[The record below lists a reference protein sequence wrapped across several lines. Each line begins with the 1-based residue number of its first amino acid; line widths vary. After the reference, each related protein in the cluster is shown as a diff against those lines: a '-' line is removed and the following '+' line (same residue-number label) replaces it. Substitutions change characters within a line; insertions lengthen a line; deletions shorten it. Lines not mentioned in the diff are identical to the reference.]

1 MAAIKTLQYRISIHV
16 CGVSFFVKLFRITAR
31 GSRPG
36 ECFFCNQ
43 GTLIDYVFPSIKLSL
58 GNHTVGSMY
67 IQTISKLKPTMW
79 FGSTF
84 SFWFFH
90 VQRFYLIIQNHSRAV
105 NPQTKNPENIFH
117 EKSSDWQVAK
127 SCIQV
132 IGWSVY
138 CVSHYLLIAL
148 LFRRFLCISL
158 RCIRK
163 ECSLKSLFSQ
173 APNSDSHVNFPSYR
187 LQEIWD
193 LYINEISKLHT
204 FWPPISFTYTHLSF
218 ACAWIWNKNINLLS
232 H

>member
-105 NPQTKNPENIFH
+105 NPQTKKSRKYLSWKIKRLTSC
-117 EKSSDWQVAK
+117 EKLYPSNW
-127 SCIQV
+127 V
-132 IGWSVY
+132 ISILRLSLSPY
-138 CVSHYLLIAL
+138 SAFISE
-148 LFRRFLCISL
+148 ISL
-158 RCIRK
+158 YISQVYSERV
-163 ECSLKSLFSQ
+163 LFKIF
-173 APNSDSHVNFPSYR
+173 V
-187 LQEIWD
+187 
-193 LYINEISKLHT
+193 
-204 FWPPISFTYTHLSF
+204 LS
-218 ACAWIWNKNINLLS
+218 S
-232 H
+232 S